1 MQKTKTLFENAGIF
15 EAVMSDRN
23 IEDEI
28 LEFDSNISNFWNFKT
43 KGRFYS
49 CYQSS
54 AKISFLSVF
63 FLYQSNKK
71 VVKEVTAPE
80 SKNSYFSSYD
90 A

>member
-1 MQKTKTLFENAGIF
+1 MFF
-15 EAVMSDRN
+15 EAVMSDGN

-54 AKISFLSVF
+54 AKISFLSGF

-71 VVKEVTAPE
+71 VLKDVTAPE
-80 SKNSYFSSYD
+80 SNNSFLSSYD
-90 A
+90 AWYV